1 MDGKE
6 EAARSITHVSP
17 IDRKSQPAERT
28 VFGKASPVFWL
39 QGPMDTL
46 AQSPLSP

>member
-6 EAARSITHVSP
+6 EAARSITYVSP

-28 VFGKASPVFWL
+28 VFGKASPVFGYRGLWTHL
-39 QGPMDTL
+39 NKVP
-46 AQSPLSP
+46 